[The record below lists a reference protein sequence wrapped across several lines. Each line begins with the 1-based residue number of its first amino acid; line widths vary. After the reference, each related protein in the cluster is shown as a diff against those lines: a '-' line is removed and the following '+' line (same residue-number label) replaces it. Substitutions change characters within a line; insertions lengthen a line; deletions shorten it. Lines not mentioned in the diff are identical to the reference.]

1 MFTIPKWVV
10 YSCYTHITL
19 YGFPVLSQNVRLL
32 VWQSNMAQTW
42 QWKIPYKWSFEEDH
56 HWFSWSLFQP
66 AMFDYRKGT
75 CLEVDATATKGHN
88 WASDTK
94 PSPSAKV
101 RTRAVAAW
109 DHGQHQ
115 LMKLAVF
122 FSGFSIINHPAL
134 EGLRPPLDSGNLVLP
149 KFPHTEPRS
158 APTAH
163 DLAELKNNDFILWKS
178 DPDFSDGSET
188 GNKWIQMVIQW

>member
-1 MFTIPKWVV
+1 MDTCLAIKHG
-10 YSCYTHITL
+10 T
-19 YGFPVLSQNVRLL
+19 
-32 VWQSNMAQTW
+32 NMAMENPRTQ
-42 QWKIPYKWSFEEDH
+42 WSFEEDH

-101 RTRAVAAW
+101 STRAVAAW

-122 FSGFSIINHPAL
+122 FSGFSIINHPAV
-134 EGLRPPLDSGNLVLP
+134 EGLSPPLDSGNLVLP

-158 APTAH
+158 APPAH
-163 DLAELKNNDFILWKS
+163 DLAEVKNNLIHPLEI
-178 DPDFSDGSET
+178 GSRFLRWVRNRQQMDT
-188 GNKWIQMVIQW
+188 YGNSR